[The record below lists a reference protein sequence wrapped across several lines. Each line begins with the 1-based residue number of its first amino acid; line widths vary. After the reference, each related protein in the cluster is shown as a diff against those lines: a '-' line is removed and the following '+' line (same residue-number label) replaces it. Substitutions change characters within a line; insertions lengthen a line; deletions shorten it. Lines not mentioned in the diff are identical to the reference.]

1 MRTLP
6 FLILL
11 LMGFACMPTNHA
23 QTPSAL
29 HIPNPG
35 SPERAA
41 VLDSARDS
49 IDKEIGRT
57 VQFVVERLAVEGQWA
72 FLYAH
77 MQASDGGP
85 VDYSRTSMAEA
96 AEAGFVSQVYAGL
109 LEKEDGH
116 WVVRA
121 QAIGPTDMAWQP
133 WAADYGAPEAL
144 FKLD

>member
-6 FLILL
+6 FFLFL

-23 QTPSAL
+23 QTTAL
-29 HIPNPG
+29 HIPG
-35 SPERAA
+35 HGTPERAA
-41 VLDSARDS
+41 ILDSARAS
-49 IDKEIGRT
+49 IDEEIGRS
-57 VQFVVERLAVEGQWA
+57 VQFVVERLAVEGDWA

-85 VDYSRTSMAEA
+85 VDYARTPLAEA
-96 AEAGFVSQVYAGL
+96 AEAGYVSQVYAGL
-109 LEKEDGH
+109 LQQQDDQ

-133 WAADYGAPEAL
+133 WAEDYGAPAAL
-144 FKLD
+144 FQID

>member
-1 MRTLP
+1 VGSKKKNFSP
-6 FLILL
+6 
-11 LMGFACMPTNHA
+11 
-23 QTPSAL
+23 
-29 HIPNPG
+29 PG
-35 SPERAA
+35 AAPPRAG
-41 VLDSARDS
+41 ARES

-57 VQFVVERLAVEGQWA
+57 VQFVVERLAIQGEWA

-85 VDYSRTSMAEA
+85 VDYARTPMAEA

-109 LEKEDGH
+109 LEKEDGQ

>member
-6 FLILL
+6 FCLILL
-11 LMGFACMPTNHA
+11 MSVACMPTNHA
-23 QTPSAL
+23 QTLDL
-29 HIPNPG
+29 HTPETG
-35 SPERAA
+35 TPERAA
-41 VLDSARDS
+41 VLDSAR
-49 IDKEIGRT
+49 EAIGGGGGGRAR
-57 VQFVVERLAVEGQWA
+57 VVVEHLAVEDHWA

-85 VDYSRTSMAEA
+85 VDYARTPLAEA

-109 LEKEDGH
+109 LQKEDGE

-133 WAADYGAPEAL
+133 WAEEYGAPEAL
-144 FKLD
+144 FRLD